1 MTGVLSLDAFL
12 FGLISAAALPLGAL
26 LSFKWTPKPRVLA
39 AMMALGAGALLAAL
53 TIDLVAESM
62 EHGQFYPLAVGMMIG
77 GIFFA
82 ILNSLVNGKG
92 GFLRKTATTLTH
104 ITRKQTIRQKLLFS
118 RLSKI
123 GLFRSLPPSQVH
135 HLIPY
140 LHRFQYRAGKM
151 MVHEGDPGD
160 LFYIIESGTA
170 IIMDD
175 TSNSVVSLLSANQT
189 YGLTELLTEKSHSYT
204 VVVKDDM
211 HVWIINKESFDAVLR
226 MNPVLAGELKSLV
239 KENIRTLE
247 IKNELDTEK
256 AERWYSEALSHF
268 PGNRNGFNET
278 EVHAELKEHG
288 NASLAIWL
296 GILLDGIPESIVI
309 GASLLLDKT
318 MSLSLLVGLF
328 LSNFPEALSSSVGMR
343 KQNMPH
349 MKIFLMW
356 LSIMILTGIGAYTG
370 NVFFDNVSPGTY
382 ALVDGMAAGAMLTMI
397 AQTMLPEAFH
407 IGGSVTGLSA
417 LAGFLATLFSR
428 MLG

>member
-26 LSFKWTPKPRVLA
+26 LAFKWTPKPRVLA

-53 TIDLVAESM
+53 TMDLVAESM

-77 GIFFA
+77 GVFFA
-82 ILNSLVNGKG
+82 VLNSLVNGQG

-104 ITRKQTIRQKLLFS
+104 ITRKQNVRQRLLFS

-140 LHRFQYRAGKM
+140 LHRFHYRAGKM

-160 LFYIIESGTA
+160 LFYIVESGSA

-175 TSNSVVSLLSANQT
+175 TTNSVISLLTANQT
-189 YGLTELLTEKSHSYT
+189 YGLTELLTEKSHNYT

-211 HVWIINKESFDAVLR
+211 HVWIINKESFDTVLR

-239 KENIRTLE
+239 KEDIRAME
-247 IKNELDTEK
+247 IKNEVDTSK

-268 PGNRNGFNET
+268 PGQRSGFSET
-278 EVHAELKEHG
+278 EVNAEVKEHG

-309 GASLLLDKT
+309 GASLLLDKS

-328 LSNFPEALSSSVGMR
+328 LSNFPEALSSSVGMK
-343 KQNMPH
+343 KQKMSH

-356 LSIMILTGIGAYTG
+356 FSIMLLTGVGAYTG